1 MTSSVSHETFSRH
14 QIHRCFPFLAC
25 YAKSKFSVKEG
36 SLVKIIIAPAKK
48 MVVDT
53 DTFAVEQ
60 LPQYLPQTTAIL
72 NALRQLDYPEA
83 KALWHCSDKL
93 AQPNYAWLQ
102 KLDLTHALTPALLA
116 FSGIQYQYM
125 APDLFTAPALD
136 YVRSNLRILSGFY
149 GILRPFDGVV
159 PYRLEMQSKLTV
171 TGHKNLY
178 TFWGDRLYHGLTR
191 DSEPII
197 NLASQEYAKTI
208 MPYLQPSQPFVTITF
223 ASLVDGRLKTKATL
237 AKMARGAMV
246 RYLAEHAVSTVAGVT
261 HFDHPD
267 WQYAADRSTAEQIVF
282 IYQG

>member
-1 MTSSVSHETFSRH
+1 M
-14 QIHRCFPFLAC
+14 
-25 YAKSKFSVKEG
+25 KEG
-36 SLVKIIIAPAKK
+36 VLVKIIIAPAKK
-48 MVVDT
+48 MVIDT

-60 LPQYLPQTTAIL
+60 LPQYLPQTTEIL
-72 NALRQLDYPEA
+72 NALRQLTYPEA

-102 KLDLTHALTPALLA
+102 KLDLTHTLTPALLA

-149 GILRPFDGVV
+149 GILRPFDGIV
-159 PYRLEMQSKLTV
+159 PYRLEMQAKLAV
-171 TGHKNLY
+171 SGHKNLY
-178 TFWGDRLYHGLTR
+178 AFWDDRLYHALVS

-208 MPYLQPSQPFVTITF
+208 IPYLQPRQSFVTVTF
-223 ASLVDGRLKTKATL
+223 ASLVEGRLKTKATL
-237 AKMARGAMV
+237 AKMARGSMV
-246 RYLAEHAVSTVAGVT
+246 RYLAEHNVSTIAGVT

-267 WQYAADRSTAEQIVF
+267 WQFAGARSTAEQIVF
-282 IYQG
+282 IYQR